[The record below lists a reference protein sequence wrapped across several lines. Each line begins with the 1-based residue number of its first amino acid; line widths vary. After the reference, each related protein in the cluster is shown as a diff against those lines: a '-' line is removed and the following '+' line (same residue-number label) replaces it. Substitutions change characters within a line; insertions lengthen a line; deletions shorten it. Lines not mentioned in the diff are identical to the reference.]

1 MPEHIRKNLSSILGP
16 GLSVVLGVVL
26 GVFTA
31 GRWVE
36 ARDTRI
42 AAIEMRQDKI
52 EAKFDRVVE
61 RMAADLAEVKVML
74 ARLEERGRK

>member
-16 GLSVVLGVVL
+16 GLSVVLGVIL